1 MSFRR
6 KAYPELSDHLLNR
19 LLGGVSGEAHAYPP
33 PGRKREPFFHPL
45 ERAPVDSITSV
56 YGLRNGVSHAFVRD
70 ADYTLT
76 DGTKL
81 SWMDGGD
88 RPDAGSVVEVN
99 YLPKQRETRV
109 NDLYPGSVVRTLME
123 SFALEAAGIYAQM
136 EGVYRAGFI
145 DTAEGSALDQVVA
158 LLGIKRI
165 RAGRNVAEIELRRA
179 RNSRG
184 EILVP
189 AGTRILTEDGAIEY
203 ETLADISLSDG
214 QLTAKGS
221 ARDRVDTND
230 GVEAGALNLLAKPI
244 AGIESASNPGP
255 SSSLDRDENDVELRA
270 RAKSFLAGSERGTL
284 GSIKEAIAREGVLAD
299 VDDSVPGRIVIL
311 VHNNQL
317 SPEQG
322 VRLEDAI
329 RSVVPAGIA
338 WQVSYG
344 TPPLAIDLE
353 MRLSTADGQ
362 LDTDLKRIQQEV
374 REKITEYFAK
384 LPSKSAG
391 SVTRLIGLAIGVPGV
406 EDVSIVSATAGGS
419 SILDAGASELNVA
432 GTPTQLGTLNLI
444 DPALATTLSAVVRF
458 PKDAVIPEKA
468 AIEAALRK
476 AVSYLNESNAQSAAP
491 ASVRTLSW
499 GKLVLASP
507 MPGMATVSLAEQA
520 ASPQSLPQDADVG
533 DYRLEFTL
541 TRPSGVSQIMDSET
555 APEMILVPFERLSL
569 QRVAVEVRSK
579 LAFA

>member
-99 YLPKQRETRV
+99 SLPKQRETRV

-123 SFALEAAGIYAQM
+123 SFALEAAGIYSQM

-230 GVEAGALNLLAKPI
+230 GVEAGALNLLA
-244 AGIESASNPGP
+244 
-255 SSSLDRDENDVELRA
+255 
-270 RAKSFLAGSERGTL
+270 GSERGTL

-338 WQVSYG
+338 WEISYG

-353 MRLSTADGQ
+353 MRLSTAEGQ

-507 MPGMATVSLAEQA
+507 MPGMATVSLAEQV